1 MKDFKACTTSFTVES
16 TYEHDEGGDRGGFM
30 STNESVE
37 FKGKK
42 AVHSWSS
49 SHDEEDG
56 RGFGFGEADFEPS
69 VQSLVDVVA
78 VLKAKL
84 VELAET
90 TRKVEHLLT
99 LATSAEE
106 FETDYGTYEDEE
118 DEEEDEDEDE

>member
-1 MKDFKACTTSFTVES
+1 MKEFSASTTGFSVES
-16 TYEHDEGGDRGGFM
+16 AYEHDEGGDRGGFM

-42 AVHSWSS
+42 AVHSWSP

-56 RGFGFGEADFEPS
+56 WGFGEADFEPS
-69 VQSLVDVVA
+69 VQSLADVVA

-84 VELAET
+84 GELAET
-90 TRKVEHLLT
+90 TQKVEHLLT

-118 DEEEDEDEDE
+118 EDEDEDEDE